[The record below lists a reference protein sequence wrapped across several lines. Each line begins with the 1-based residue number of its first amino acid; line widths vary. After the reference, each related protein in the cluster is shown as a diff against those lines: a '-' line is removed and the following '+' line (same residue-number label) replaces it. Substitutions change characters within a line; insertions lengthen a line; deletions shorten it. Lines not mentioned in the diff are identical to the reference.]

1 MIPDRDDSLIG
12 TESPGV
18 GKISETRLAR
28 LKSAGHIPMENAPKA
43 VAGALAEFFAAKQ

>member
-1 MIPDRDDSLIG
+1 MIPDRDDSLIA
-12 TESPGV
+12 TEAPDV

-43 VAGALAEFFAAKQ
+43 VAGALAEFAAER